1 MMGINS
7 LGLVIRTF
15 LLNGGSIRLDM
26 QQARKVQ
33 ISGPQVTDIELEY
46 QLWIALLQSHLPWL
60 TQKQV

>member
-46 QLWIALLQSHLPWL
+46 QL
-60 TQKQV
+60 